1 MTSGLER
8 LARFCARHRGAV
20 VVVWV
25 AVAIGATLAV
35 RAADVEARSELR
47 VPGSDSQIA
56 LDLLEERFP
65 AFAGISAQV
74 VFHDPAGL
82 EPHETE
88 IVEVLRSA
96 SVLDNVTLVSAPF
109 GPGIVSPD
117 RTTTIVTVRYNQGQ
131 SDLPGDAYGDLVDT
145 VAPVAGDGLVVEVGG
160 ALGFFDAQETST
172 AELLGFVAAVV
183 ILLLAFGSV
192 IAMGLPMLAAIVG
205 LGVGLAIVNVLG
217 SGVDMPR
224 LALTLG
230 TMIGIG
236 VGIDYALFIVTRY
249 REVLG
254 HYRWEQ
260 NAIAVAAQT
269 SGKAVVFAGGTVVIS
284 ILGLVISGVPFVFWL
299 GVAAGIVVL
308 VMVLGAVT
316 LIPALLAFSGR
327 SIDRFKVPVLGSVDK
342 PVDERLWVRWGRH
355 ISAHP
360 WPWMVMGVLV
370 LVVLSLPLF
379 SMRLAQS
386 DAGSLPEETSHRRAY
401 DIVAERFGPG
411 ANGPLLVAVDLIPG
425 GSVADVETDIAA
437 IASRPDVAAAGPVL
451 VNTDAPAAV
460 YQVIPAEAPESEATE
475 ALVEALRADVL
486 PAGAER
492 AGAQA
497 HVAGTTA
504 NFIDLADRIGK
515 RLPWFI
521 GAIVLASFLLLVVMF
536 RSILVPL
543 KAALLNLLS
552 IGAGYGVIVAVF
564 QWGWAKGLV
573 GLEDTVPITS
583 VIPMFMFAVLFGLS
597 MDYEVFLLS
606 RVKEEYDRTGDNTE
620 SVVQG
625 IASTGRIITS
635 AAAIMVCVF
644 FGFVLSDDPM
654 VKMAGL
660 GLGTA
665 ILVDATIV
673 RAILVPST
681 MRLLGHANW
690 WLPAWLDRLLP
701 GGETPHPGRNGQSE
715 GQITLDP
722 PPNVQG
728 SVGTLDG
735 SNASNSSNGVGSAP
749 AQARPM
755 EAASSPRT

>member
-8 LARFCARHRGAV
+8 LARFCADHRRAV

-25 AVAIGATLAV
+25 LVAVGATLAV

-47 VPGSDSQIA
+47 VPGSDSQVA
-56 LDLLEERFP
+56 LDLLGDRFP

-74 VFHDPAGL
+74 VFHDPDGV
-82 EPHETE
+82 ERHEDE
-88 IVEVLRSA
+88 IVATLREV
-96 SVLDNVTLVSAPF
+96 SVLDDVTLVSAPF
-109 GPGIVSPD
+109 GPGVISPD
-117 RTTTIVTVRYNQGQ
+117 GTTTIVTVRYSKGQ
-131 SDLPGDAYGDLVDT
+131 SDLPGEAYGELVDT
-145 VAPVAGDGLVVEVGG
+145 VTPIADESLVVEVGG

-192 IAMGLPMLAAIVG
+192 IAMGLPLVSAVVG
-205 LGVGLAIVNVLG
+205 LGVGLAAVNVLG
-217 SGVDMPR
+217 ASVDMPR

-260 NAIAVAAQT
+260 NAIAVAART

-308 VMVLGAVT
+308 VMVLASAT

-327 SIDRFKVPVLGSVDK
+327 GIDRFRVPVVGRVDK
-342 PVDERLWVRWGRH
+342 PIDQRLWVRWGRH

-360 WPWMVMGVLV
+360 WPWMLAGVLV

-401 DIVAERFGPG
+401 DLIAERFGPG
-411 ANGPLLVAVDLIPG
+411 ANGPLLVAVDLRG
-425 GSVADVETDIAA
+425 GG
-437 IASRPDVAAAGPVL
+437 DVAAVEADGAVLASRSDVASVGPVL
-451 VNTDAPAAV
+451 VNPDGDAAV
-460 YQVIPAEAPESEATE
+460 YQVIPVDPPDAEATE
-475 ALVEALRADVL
+475 ALVGAVRTEVL
-486 PAGAER
+486 PSGVEATGAS
-492 AGAQA
+492 A

-504 NFIDLADRIGK
+504 NFIDLADRIGQ

-536 RSILVPL
+536 RSLLVPL
-543 KAALLNLLS
+543 KAAVLNLLS

-620 SVVQG
+620 SVVHG

-690 WLPAWLDRLLP
+690 WLPAWLDRVLP
-701 GGETPHPGRNGQSE
+701 AG
-715 GQITLDP
+715 DP
-722 PPNVQG
+722 PGPRVVDVRQP
-728 SVGTLDG
+728 SAS
-735 SNASNSSNGVGSAP
+735 SNTHGVLGIDLASNDPISSAGDGSAP
-749 AQARPM
+749 TARPI
-755 EAASSPRT
+755 EAASSPRS